1 MVEARRHD
9 AVCPQPLGAQL
20 VHLAA
25 GGDGVAAGHHPVVG
39 GGGHHHPDPPD
50 EAADKPGQVQA
61 GGHHVDAPGSRAGT
75 GRAGLEETVR
85 SGLGPGAAGSCEQ
98 PGLETPGEVPELH
111 WAAPSGLCP
120 WEGSALPP
128 APLHGRS
135 EGEPRLARPSRGRA
149 GPGACREG
157 PERGGQ
163 PGGRDA
169 ARGCSTAALLSRG
182 GPAAVAS
189 WVNGA
194 VEARGTRS
202 RVVTAAAM
210 PGAAARGDRWWA
222 AAATAAVSRVSA
234 ALTCSTASM
243 EAAAAG
249 GVNPFPGT
257 HPATA
262 VLPSPRPSPHPT
274 CFAMGAP

>member
-1 MVEARRHD
+1 M
-9 AVCPQPLGAQL
+9 
-20 VHLAA
+20 
-25 GGDGVAAGHHPVVG
+25 
-39 GGGHHHPDPPD
+39 
-50 EAADKPGQVQA
+50 
-61 GGHHVDAPGSRAGT
+61 
-75 GRAGLEETVR
+75 R

-98 PGLETPGEVPELH
+98 PGLEMPGEVPELH

-128 APLHGRS
+128 APLRGRS

-222 AAATAAVSRVSA
+222 VAATAAVSRVSA
-234 ALTCSTASM
+234 ALTCSTASIQ
-243 EAAAAG
+243 AQLRVGLILSPAHTRLQLS
-249 GVNPFPGT
+249 FPLPVPLPT
-257 HPATA
+257 LR
-262 VLPSPRPSPHPT
+262 VLLWGLPDGR
-274 CFAMGAP
+274 